1 MSNSVR
7 KEIEINLKQ
16 NTLKDQKS
24 KIVDHAIKV
33 IEKFNLSPMLS
44 AHLSFSLVDNNTY
57 FDDCFSLVIENYSD
71 TKGIVGNA
79 ELMFKNI
86 GNPLNFKLGYNQEA
100 KKPDH
105 IKINFDED
113 QNIKNIVFFFHFNV
127 RNNRFDTTE
136 IHFTFDSAFKLVD
149 YKYES
154 IFFNPSTRSLFR
166 NEILKDEKTSLDL
179 ENEVFFINMKLNK
192 QNDVLTDLLPE
203 LFIPSAYDFNSLD
216 FQSRFEMIDMV
227 IY

>member
-7 KEIEINLKQ
+7 KEIEINQQQ
-16 NTLKDQKS
+16 NTLKNQKS
-24 KIVDHAIKV
+24 KIVDNAIKV
-33 IEKFNLSPMLS
+33 IEKFNLSPKLS
-44 AHLSFSLVDNNTY
+44 SHLSFSLVDNNTY
-57 FDDCFSLVIENYSD
+57 FDDSFSLLINNYTD
-71 TKGIVGNA
+71 TNGIGGDS

-86 GNPLNFKLGYNQEA
+86 ENPLNFKLGYNQEA
-100 KKPDH
+100 KKPAH
-105 IKINFDED
+105 IKINFDEE

-149 YKYES
+149 YKYNS
-154 IFFNPSTRSLFR
+154 IVFNPSTRSLFR

-179 ENEVFFINMKLNK
+179 EDEVFFINMKLNK